1 MTSKGAG
8 NWSEIIAATEEDG
21 KFDIQPLLRTFI
33 IWHIIIWSFR
43 ENKKSDIFP

>member
-21 KFDIQPLLRTFI
+21 KFDVQGALIG
-33 IWHIIIWSFR
+33 
-43 ENKKSDIFP
+43 